1 MQQPLLG
8 VLTVL
13 VPIFAGPDKTLT
25 RCLFSDDNTPSK
37 WLAIALGFETGTP
50 QSDLLAI
57 LPTVFRW
64 MVDGCVSLLRFLE
77 KHIGWMHNRVHL
89 FLRFPL

>member
-1 MQQPLLG
+1 MQQSFLG
-8 VLTVL
+8 VLAVL
-13 VPIFAGPDKTLT
+13 VSILARPDKTLA
-25 RCLFSDDNTPSK
+25 RCLFSDENTPSK
-37 WLAIALGFETGTP
+37 WLAIVLGFETGTP

-64 MVDGCVSLLRFLE
+64 MVDGGVSLLRFQE
-77 KHIGWMHNRVHL
+77 KHVGWMHNRVHL